1 MDLFL
6 PTPSTRRVT
15 GVRDQVGCRHGIS
28 THALRMEGDTVGNRF
43 RNPGE

>member
-6 PTPSTRRVT
+6 PTPSTRRATVQSLKPLKSK
-15 GVRDQVGCRHGIS
+15 VIS
-28 THALRMEGDTVGNRF
+28 THALRTEGDTVGNRF